1 MKLLLHVGRPKTG
14 TTSLQQFFRLN
25 RDALQKSGYL
35 LFDHIGSPNNIEL
48 AAYFEEKAQPGTR
61 NWRQRRGISSQADSQ
76 AYFLQF
82 DPLLAIRGQVE
93 DHAESSH
100 TAIITSEHLGDL
112 GFSESSMLRL
122 AEWAHRQFSAIEVI
136 CFVRHQVRVI
146 PSGWST
152 LIRSGGSTP
161 LQSYFTQR
169 LRVRDLDYVAF
180 GQGWTSAFGFDNVRF
195 HVYRDDTDWDIRTF
209 FSETYLE
216 PIEPLR
222 FPKQK
227 ANQALSRPQAE
238 AWRAINR
245 LLPYWTTGARQPNP
259 RNIRARRAVDR
270 VIGNKG
276 PSIALSQAQAQMAN
290 QRFSASNAEFSMK
303 FLPPAEVL

>member
-14 TTSLQQFFRLN
+14 TTSLQQFFRVNL
-25 RDALQKSGYL
+25 DALRESGYL
-35 LFDHIGSPNNIEL
+35 LFDDIGAPNNIEL
-48 AAYFEEKAQPGTR
+48 AAYFEDKPQPGTR
-61 NWRQRRGISSQADSQ
+61 NWRHRRGISSRADRQ
-76 AYFLQF
+76 AYFRRF
-82 DPLLAIRGQVE
+82 DPLLAIRAQVE
-93 DHAESSH
+93 DHAESTH
-100 TAIITSEHLGDL
+100 TAIITSEHLAAL
-112 GFSESSMLRL
+112 GFSESSMHQL

-136 CFVRHQVRVI
+136 CFVRHQVRAI

-152 LIRSGGSTP
+152 FIRSGGSIA
-161 LQSYFTQR
+161 LHSYFTKR
-169 LRVRDLDYVAF
+169 LRGRHLDYVAVAE
-180 GQGWTSAFGFDNVRF
+180 GWISAFGFDNVRF

-216 PIEPLR
+216 PIDPLR

-227 ANQALSRPQAE
+227 TNQALSRPQAE

-245 LLPYWTTGARQPNP
+245 FLPYWTPGARQPNP

-276 PSIALSQAQAQMAN
+276 PSIALSQAQAQMVT
-290 QRFSASNAEFSMK
+290 QRFSASNAEFSKK
-303 FLPPAEVL
+303 FLPPGDAL